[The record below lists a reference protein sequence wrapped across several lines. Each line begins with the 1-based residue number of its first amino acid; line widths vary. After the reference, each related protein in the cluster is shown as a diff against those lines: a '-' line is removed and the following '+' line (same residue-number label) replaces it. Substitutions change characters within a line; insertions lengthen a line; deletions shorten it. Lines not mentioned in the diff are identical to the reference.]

1 MSIGE
6 IKAAL
11 READYSLD
19 QAVATIKE
27 IGTKLDEVTGLAL
40 ATLHDSRHAEAIKA
54 RADLTSA
61 KREVELTLR
70 TITVVQDNAGSFRE
84 SLG

>member
-11 READYSLD
+11 READRALA
-19 QAVATIKE
+19 QAAATIKE
-27 IGTKLDEVTGLAL
+27 IGANLDNVTVMAL
-40 ATLHDSRHAEAIKA
+40 ATLHDSQHAEANEA
-54 RADLTSA
+54 RAALTSA

-70 TITVVQDNAGSFRE
+70 TITVVRDSAGSYRR